1 MQQPCVSR
9 FVLTWQ
15 KICAQ
20 YSQAQLQDTQ
30 HFIQQHVDVLVV
42 AFYQNMLFEPESAE
56 FLSDEL
62 LQQRL
67 QLTLKRWLID
77 TVSVALNHDYATAI
91 ATQQR
96 IGQVHARIGI
106 PSWLIIRGIRELQ
119 TKIFALQSQDWQV
132 GYHEMSS
139 YITQILSLSAEV
151 MCRSYEV
158 NQVKKQAVQ
167 HSYQVFSAMQDVA
180 VHKDKQ
186 RSTLL
191 NWENELMFKVFTH
204 QQLVLHPLL
213 SKSEFG
219 LWFIH
224 KAAYAF
230 VGSTQVDVIL
240 QRIEHVDRM
249 HTSLIASTDLQQS
262 LASIQHIRQLNRE
275 IQHLIDHLFQV
286 ASYIESGND
295 PLTQLLN
302 RRYLNTIISREI
314 NFSRKNQ
321 VPLSLL
327 ALDADH
333 FKAINDQFGHASG
346 DEVLKS
352 IAQMLQKYSRG
363 SDYVFRAGGEEFLLL
378 LVDTTAEEAYRLA
391 EKIRLD
397 IASTPMHI
405 VQGQQIKLTLS
416 IGCAAYDGH
425 PDYQK
430 FLEAADVALYRAKNN
445 GRNQVQVF
453 NATQQL
459 RDMS

>member
-1 MQQPCVSR
+1 
-9 FVLTWQ
+9 
-15 KICAQ
+15 
-20 YSQAQLQDTQ
+20 
-30 HFIQQHVDVLVV
+30 
-42 AFYQNMLFEPESAE
+42 
-56 FLSDEL
+56 
-62 LQQRL
+62 
-67 QLTLKRWLID
+67 
-77 TVSVALNHDYATAI
+77 
-91 ATQQR
+91 
-96 IGQVHARIGI
+96 
-106 PSWLIIRGIRELQ
+106 
-119 TKIFALQSQDWQV
+119 
-132 GYHEMSS
+132 MSG

-151 MCRSYEV
+151 MCRSYEA
-158 NQVKKQAVQ
+158 NQVKKQAAQ
-167 HSYQVFSAMQDVA
+167 HNYQVFSAMQDVA
-180 VHKDKQ
+180 VHKEKQ

-204 QQLVLHPLL
+204 QELLLHPLL

-240 QRIEHVDRM
+240 QRIEQVDQIY
-249 HTSLIASTDLQQS
+249 TSLIASTDLQQS
-262 LASIQHIRQLNRE
+262 LASIQHIRQLNHE

-302 RRYLNTIISREI
+302 RRYLNTIIAREI

-346 DEVLKS
+346 DEVLKT
-352 IAQMLQKYSRG
+352 IAQTLQKHSKG

-378 LVDTTAEEAYRLA
+378 LVDTTVADAYCLA
-391 EKIRLD
+391 EKIRLEV
-397 IASTPMHI
+397 ASTAMHI
-405 VQGQQIKLTLS
+405 VQEQQIKLTLS
-416 IGCAAYDGH
+416 IGCVAYDGH

-445 GRNQVQVF
+445 GRNQVHVF
-453 NATQQL
+453 SAAQQL
-459 RDMS
+459 GGLT